1 VVGAKETTQVSIK
14 RALEL
19 LMKHIGASLQYQKI
33 EGLKL
38 NELNF
43 PANNGKQLA
52 VNLTKGEQENGI

>member
-1 VVGAKETTQVSIK
+1 MIILSVLFG
-14 RALEL
+14 
-19 LMKHIGASLQYQKI
+19 
-33 EGLKL
+33 GLKL